1 MEKLLNSGSTSY
13 SPIDDIEKTFENP
26 SEVFQES
33 SSFLSTNSFVAKLAF
48 LLLVV
53 IVFLLLL
60 KLGIYVMGKIF
71 GVNPNPILVDGMI
84 DSRNFMIIPQDPK
97 KANSI
102 PVIRSV
108 NKKDGIEFTWSV
120 WINVDDF
127 SYKNNQYRHIFHKG
141 NDNMHYD
148 GDQIGMN
155 FPNNGPGLYL
165 APNDNKLVVMMN
177 TFKNIK
183 EEIEI
188 PNIPEKKWLH
198 IVIRNNQKKLDVFVN
213 GTLAKSHLLSGVPKQ
228 NYGDVYVAMN
238 GGFMGH
244 TSSLRYYNSALNVF
258 SIKHLTLS
266 GPNLNPV
273 SNKGSAKKQI
283 KPGYFSM
290 RWYMSGNEDSYNP

>member
-1 MEKLLNSGSTSY
+1 MEKLVNSGSTSY

-188 PNIPEKKWLH
+188 PNIPEKKM
-198 IVIRNNQKKLDVFVN
+198 VTYCYSK
-213 GTLAKSHLLSGVPKQ
+213 
-228 NYGDVYVAMN
+228 
-238 GGFMGH
+238 
-244 TSSLRYYNSALNVF
+244 
-258 SIKHLTLS
+258 
-266 GPNLNPV
+266 
-273 SNKGSAKKQI
+273 
-283 KPGYFSM
+283 
-290 RWYMSGNEDSYNP
+290 